1 MQIGE
6 LRSQA
11 EFSRFSW
18 ISRRLLEVYDQG
30 LRAAPRRRDDDG
42 VEYSEEAADV
52 VRGIRLLMDAG
63 LNPRAIRLMLP
74 TVHGEMPDAEVR
86 AEVGRM
92 LRHEVQVIDDDVDRL
107 TTARAR
113 LHGLL
118 REL

>member
-6 LRSQA
+6 LRRQS
-11 EFSRFSW
+11 E
-18 ISRRLLEVYDQG
+18 ISPRLLEVYDRG
-30 LRAAPRRRDDDG
+30 LRAAPRRRDDG